1 MLRGME
7 ESRGSALAAMDTL
20 ESVARDK
27 EAATAAAK
35 DTNLPSRAF
44 ALYWTLKDDPVLDAA
59 GIDPM
64 KVAYEAQVLMG
75 RYPNA
80 AANSDEERRLRASL
94 YGPLRGVDGDEVK
107 RIVDHAMTILVE
119 SGNDSGN

>member
-1 MLRGME
+1 ME
-7 ESRGSALAAMDTL
+7 QSQVSALTAMDTL

-27 EAATAAAK
+27 EAATAASE
-35 DTNLPSRAF
+35 DTDLPPRAF
-44 ALYWTLKDDPVLDAA
+44 ALYWTLKDDPALDAA

-64 KVAYEAQVLMG
+64 KFADEAQALMG

-94 YGPLRGVDGDEVK
+94 YGPLRGVDGDELK
-107 RIVDHAMTILVE
+107 RIVDHAMAILVN
-119 SGNDSGN
+119 SDNDSDA